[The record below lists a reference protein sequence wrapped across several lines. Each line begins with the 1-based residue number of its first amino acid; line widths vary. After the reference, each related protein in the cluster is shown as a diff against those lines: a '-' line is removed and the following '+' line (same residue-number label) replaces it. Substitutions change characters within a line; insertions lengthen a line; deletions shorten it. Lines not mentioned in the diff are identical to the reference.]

1 MSHEIRT
8 PMNGIIGMTNL
19 TLDTQLN
26 RAQREN
32 LMIVSNLANNLLTI
46 IDDILD
52 ISKIEAMR
60 MTVEEVPFSLRSNIF
75 GVMKTLVVKCNE
87 KNLDLLYEVDPA
99 LPDQIIGDSL
109 RLRQVIMNLIG
120 NAVKFT
126 STGSISLAIKM
137 MTENPDGGF
146 TMQFTV
152 KDTGIGVAKDKI
164 DVIFETFSQADG
176 STTRKFGGTGG
187 SLKLMTK
194 TVRLTLS
201 RLGSVDL

>member
-32 LMIVSNLANNLLTI
+32 LMIVANLANNLLTI

-75 GVMKTLVVKCNE
+75 GVMKTLVVKCTE

-109 RLRQVIMNLIG
+109 RLRQVITNLIG

-137 MTENPDGGF
+137 LKEDSEDNF
-146 TMQFTV
+146 SMQFTV
-152 KDTGIGVAKDKI
+152 KDTGIGVAKDKL
-164 DVIFETFSQADG
+164 DLIFETFSQADG
-176 STTRKFGGTGG
+176 STTRKFGGTGK
-187 SLKLMTK
+187 SC
-194 TVRLTLS
+194 S
-201 RLGSVDL
+201 SV